1 MRKVDE
7 YENDLARL
15 ERALRRGP
23 VPLARAASLCG
34 GSTRKAQR
42 WISTLVGR
50 GLDVVR
56 RPLPGRRAAF
66 QIILGQ
72 KPTK

>member
-1 MRKVDE
+1 MRMIDE
-7 YENDLARL
+7 ESLARL
-15 ERALRRGP
+15 ERAMRRGP
-23 VPLARAASLCG
+23 VPLSRAAAICG
-34 GSTRKAQR
+34 GTTRTAQR
-42 WISTLVGR
+42 WISILRER

-72 KPTK
+72 KPPK